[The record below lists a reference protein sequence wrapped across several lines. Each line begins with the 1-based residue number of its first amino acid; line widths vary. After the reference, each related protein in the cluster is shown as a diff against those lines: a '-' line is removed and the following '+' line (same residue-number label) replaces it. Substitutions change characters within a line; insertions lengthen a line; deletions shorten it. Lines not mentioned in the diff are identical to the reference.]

1 METRKL
7 LHFGLLTIT
16 AAIVLCVLGLY
27 RPSAAADPETSQPNP
42 PFANSV
48 QQRAEMI
55 EQLKAVVAELK
66 EQNALLRSGKLKVLV
81 SIDKQQDSP

>member
-1 METRKL
+1 MKTRQML
-7 LHFGLLTIT
+7 PFGLLAIT
-16 AAIVLCVLGLY
+16 GAILLCVLGLY
-27 RPSAAADPETSQPNP
+27 RPSTAADPESSQPNQ

-48 QQRAEMI
+48 EQRAEMI